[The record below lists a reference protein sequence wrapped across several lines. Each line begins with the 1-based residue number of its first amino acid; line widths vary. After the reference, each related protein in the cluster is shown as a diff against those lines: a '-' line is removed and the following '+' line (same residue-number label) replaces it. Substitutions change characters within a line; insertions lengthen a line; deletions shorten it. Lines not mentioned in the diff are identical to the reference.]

1 MDIDEAHRVDAEKIA
16 AAGWAGAVHLAPGG
30 VLWCVTLVTPD
41 HEFANF
47 SPLASGQLRQ
57 LMQFE
62 VNGGGDVNGQIR
74 EAVPSGP

>member
-1 MDIDEAHRVDAEKIA
+1 
-16 AAGWAGAVHLAPGG
+16 
-30 VLWCVTLVTPD
+30 
-41 HEFANF
+41 
-47 SPLASGQLRQ
+47 LRQ